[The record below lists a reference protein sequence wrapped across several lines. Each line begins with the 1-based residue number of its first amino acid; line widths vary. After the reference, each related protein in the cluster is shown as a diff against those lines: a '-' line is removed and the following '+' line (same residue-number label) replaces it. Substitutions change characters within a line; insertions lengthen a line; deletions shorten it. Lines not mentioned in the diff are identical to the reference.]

1 MKRIWGYDLRMSE
14 SARVARIWS
23 RSSFLPLL
31 ILLAAGT
38 GWGLGVSLN
47 KFGSANGIR
56 PIGYLFWL
64 AVGAGLVSFVIC
76 VARGKLPRISREHLR
91 YYFLTAATRTAS
103 ANFILYTVV
112 QHIPAGVMSVI
123 LGTAPIFTYAL
134 SLSFRMEPFNLARL
148 IGIVVGLIGVV
159 LFVVPRESL
168 PDPSMAW
175 WVAAALGAPILY
187 AIANIIID
195 RQRPAEGDSITFAAG
210 MLWASAVLVLP
221 VALLMGDFYVLW
233 PPISWAE
240 IALFTHMAISGLAFF
255 GLFELI
261 RIAGPTYASQLT
273 YIVTLTGILFGML
286 MFGEVHSIWVWAAT
300 AFVLG
305 GVALV
310 NAQSVRSRFR
320 RP

>member
-1 MKRIWGYDLRMSE
+1 MSE
-14 SARVARIWS
+14 SARAARIWS
-23 RSSFLPLL
+23 GSTILPLL
-31 ILLAAGT
+31 ILLAVGT

-64 AVGAGLVSFVIC
+64 AVGAGLVSFLIC
-76 VARGKLPRISREHLR
+76 VARRKLPRLSREHLR

-123 LGTAPIFTYAL
+123 LGTAPIFTYGL
-134 SLSFRMEPFNLARL
+134 SLSLRMEPFNAARL
-148 IGIVVGLIGVV
+148 TGIVVGLVGVV
-159 LFVVPRESL
+159 LFVAPRESL

-187 AIANIIID
+187 SIANIIID
-195 RQRPAEGDSITFAAG
+195 RQRPSEGDSVTFAVG
-210 MLWASAVLVLP
+210 MLWATAIIVLP

-233 PPISWAE
+233 PPLGWAE
-240 IALFTHMAISGLAFF
+240 LALFAHMVISGIAFF

-261 RIAGPTYASQLT
+261 RMAGPTYASQLT
-273 YIVTLTGILFGML
+273 YIVTLTGILFGIL
-286 MFGEVHSIWVWAAT
+286 MFGEVHSFWVWAAT
-300 AFVLG
+300 ACVLG

-310 NAQSVRSRFR
+310 NAQSMRGRFR
-320 RP
+320 RA